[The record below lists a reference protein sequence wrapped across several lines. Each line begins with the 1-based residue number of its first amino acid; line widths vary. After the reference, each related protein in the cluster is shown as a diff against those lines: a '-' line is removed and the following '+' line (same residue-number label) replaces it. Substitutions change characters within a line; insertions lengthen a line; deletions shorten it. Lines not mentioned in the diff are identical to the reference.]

1 MKTILIIMTT
11 LAVLMLSS
19 CRGHKTC
26 PTYNSSKTPGT
37 EKLQPW

>member
-1 MKTILIIMTT
+1 MKKVLLILIAFAT
-11 LAVLMLSS
+11 LVLAS

-37 EKLQPW
+37 EKLQAW